1 MKNSYKTYIMYKCK
15 FDYLGADGSLNQH
28 IEPICA
34 TNRKDACRQAKIIAS
49 GFTKGTILRIALRD
63 YS

>member
-1 MKNSYKTYIMYKCK
+1 MYKCK